1 MGDGYHLADFGAYT
15 VGGRMIDVA
24 GRATREINFTP
35 TASFIY
41 DPNGTFAIEH
51 LYVQYFVP
59 ASRNAQPP
67 ILLLHGGGLTGST
80 WETTPDG
87 RPGWLHGLLRRGF
100 EVHVVDNVERG
111 RAGWCAIEGIWPDVP
126 IQRSLQ
132 EAWTLFRFGR
142 PAEFDARKPFPGQ
155 RFPISALDTFA
166 RSFVPRWTSTG
177 PAASAAFEALI
188 DRFEQVAVI
197 SHSQGGQFA
206 FEAAASRPGRIS
218 ALCAIEP
225 SGFTNTPEVLR
236 GVPVLMVHGDF
247 LDCDERWQQMNAR
260 WRAWADALA
269 GPDGDDAVTTM
280 SLPREGIRGNS
291 HMVMMDDNSDVVLE
305 RVVEWLDGVRPR

>member
-1 MGDGYHLADFGAYT
+1 M
-15 VGGRMIDVA
+15 
-24 GRATREINFTP
+24 
-35 TASFIY
+35 
-41 DPNGTFAIEH
+41 
-51 LYVQYFVP
+51 
-59 ASRNAQPP
+59 
-67 ILLLHGGGLTGST
+67 
-80 WETTPDG
+80 
-87 RPGWLHGLLRRGF
+87 
-100 EVHVVDNVERG
+100 
-111 RAGWCAIEGIWPDVP
+111 
-126 IQRSLQ
+126 Q

-142 PAEFDARKPFPGQ
+142 PGDFAAREPFPGQ
-155 RFPISALDTFA
+155 RFPTGALDTFA
-166 RSFVPRWTSTG
+166 RSFVPRRTSTG
-177 PAASAAFEALI
+177 AAASAAFEALI

-197 SHSQGGQFA
+197 CHSQGGQFA

-236 GVPVLMVHGDF
+236 GVPVLLVHGDF

-269 GPDGDDAVTTM
+269 GPDGDDAVTTI

>member
-1 MGDGYHLADFGAYT
+1 MGDGYHLSDFGAYT

-35 TASFIY
+35 AASFIY

-59 ASRNAQPP
+59 ASRNAHPP

-111 RAGWCAIEGIWPDVP
+111 RAGWCAIEGIWPDAP

-132 EAWTLFRFGR
+132 EA
-142 PAEFDARKPFPGQ
+142 
-155 RFPISALDTFA
+155 
-166 RSFVPRWTSTG
+166 
-177 PAASAAFEALI
+177 
-188 DRFEQVAVI
+188 
-197 SHSQGGQFA
+197 
-206 FEAAASRPGRIS
+206 
-218 ALCAIEP
+218 
-225 SGFTNTPEVLR
+225 
-236 GVPVLMVHGDF
+236 
-247 LDCDERWQQMNAR
+247 
-260 WRAWADALA
+260 
-269 GPDGDDAVTTM
+269 
-280 SLPREGIRGNS
+280 
-291 HMVMMDDNSDVVLE
+291 
-305 RVVEWLDGVRPR
+305 

>member
-111 RAGWCAIEGIWPDVP
+111 RAGWCAIEGIWPDAP

-142 PAEFDARKPFPGQ
+142 PGDFDARKPFPGQ
-155 RFPISALDTFA
+155 RFPIGALDTFA

-188 DRFEQVAVI
+188 DRFEQVVVI
-197 SHSQGGQFA
+197 CHSQGGQFA
-206 FEAAASRPGRIS
+206 FEAAASRSGRIS

-225 SGFTNTPEVLR
+225 SGFTNAPEVLR
-236 GVPVLMVHGDF
+236 GVPVLLVHGDF
-247 LDCDERWQQMNAR
+247 LDCDERWQQMNGR

-269 GPDGDDAVTTM
+269 GPHGKGAITTM